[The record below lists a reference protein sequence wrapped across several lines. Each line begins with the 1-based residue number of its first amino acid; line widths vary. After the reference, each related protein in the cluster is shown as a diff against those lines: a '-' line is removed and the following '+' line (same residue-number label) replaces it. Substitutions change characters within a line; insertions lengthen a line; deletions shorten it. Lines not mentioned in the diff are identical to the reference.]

1 MSARTIIADLLRF
14 ARGAPESPQK
24 AALIKRTEL
33 FRKAQ
38 RGAHSRPEHRPPD
51 RLPGI
56 VAAVSYLLSYD
67 KTISSET
74 FCQSIEQRTLA
85 LES

>member
-24 AALIKRTEL
+24 TALIRRTEL

-38 RGAHSRPEHRPPD
+38 RGAHTRPEHRPPD

-67 KTISSET
+67 KTISSEL
-74 FCQSIEQRTLA
+74 FCQSIEQRTLT

>member
-1 MSARTIIADLLRF
+1 MSARTLIADLLRF

-38 RGAHSRPEHRPPD
+38 RGAHPRPEHLPPD

-67 KTISSET
+67 RAITSET